1 MIPIP
6 LHTLL
11 ERRWALPVLA
21 ELHRSRGAKFVTLV
35 ARTGASRKAIQAAL
49 AALLKLGLVMRNPGY
64 GHPLRP
70 EYLLTTR
77 ALQSGAQFLALHDTL
92 AAQGILEA
100 ALKKW
105 SLPVL
110 ALVGRVQNGAGG
122 ARFSE
127 IRDALDVTDRAL
139 TLALKDLQRAGLVT
153 RLVLD
158 SYPPTTLY
166 QATGHAAPVIAALDS
181 LLGEYPCP
189 PAGAERSRRR
199 SASG

>member
-11 ERRWALPVLA
+11 ERRWSLPVLS
-21 ELHRSRGAKFVTLV
+21 ELHRTRGAKFVTLV
-35 ARTGASRKAIQAAL
+35 ARTGASRKAIRDTL
-49 AALLKLGLVMRNPGY
+49 AALIKLGLVMRNPGY

-77 ALQSGAQFLALHDTL
+77 ALQSGPRFQALHDTL
-92 AAQGILEA
+92 AAQGVLDA

-110 ALVGRVQNGAGG
+110 GLVSRAQGG

-127 IRDALDVTDRAL
+127 LRTALDITDRAL
-139 TLALKDLQRAGLVT
+139 TLALKDLQRMNLIT

-158 SYPPTTLY
+158 AYPPTTLY
-166 QATGHAAPVIAALDS
+166 QATGHAAPIIAALEA
-181 LLGEYPCP
+181 LLGDFPCP
-189 PAGAERSRRR
+189 PVGAERVGGSRRR
-199 SASG
+199 SALG

>member
-6 LHTLL
+6 LPTLL
-11 ERRWALPVLA
+11 ERRWSLPVLA
-21 ELHRSRGAKFVTLV
+21 ELHRAKGAKFVTLA
-35 ARTGASRKAIQAAL
+35 ARTGASRKAIRDTL
-49 AALLKLGLVMRNPGY
+49 AHLARLGLVMRNPGY

-77 ALQSGAQFLALHDTL
+77 ALQIGPRFQDLHDTL
-92 AAQGILEA
+92 AAHNLLDA

-110 ALVGRVQNGAGG
+110 SLVSRTHGG

-127 IRDALDVTDRAL
+127 LRTSLDITDRAL
-139 TLALKDLQRAGLVT
+139 TLALKDLQRINLIT

-158 SYPPTTLY
+158 AYPPTTLY
-166 QATGHAAPVIAALDS
+166 QATGRAAPVVAALET
-181 LLGEYPCP
+181 LLGEFPCP